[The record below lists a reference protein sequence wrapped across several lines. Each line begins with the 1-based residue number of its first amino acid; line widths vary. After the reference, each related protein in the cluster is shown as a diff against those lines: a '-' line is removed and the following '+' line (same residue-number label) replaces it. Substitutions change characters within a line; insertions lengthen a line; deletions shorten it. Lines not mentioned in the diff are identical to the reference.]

1 MKLTKKEFEKIL
13 KDKVVSECGV
23 TLDVASAEQI
33 YRCMAMIVRQIMS
46 DRQKQFQAK
55 TLGEG
60 KKQVYYLCME
70 FLMGRSLRTSLF
82 NLGLNEVAEQV
93 LADADIKIDTIYEQE
108 PDAGLGNGGLGR
120 LAACYLDGMA
130 TDCIP
135 GTGYSILYEYG
146 IFKQKIVDGWQQET
160 ADNWLP
166 GGQVWIKSH
175 PDQAQEIRFDG
186 QAIETWEGG
195 FHHVK
200 YENYNSVIAVPND
213 MYVAGYGTQG
223 VSKLRL
229 WQAKAPSFDMSSF
242 NAGNYNTAISQSASA
257 ELISKIL
264 YPNDNHTE
272 GKILRLRQ
280 QYFFSA
286 ASVADILGNHL
297 NQYGTLENLPDKIA
311 IQLNDT
317 HPTIAIPEMMRIL
330 LDECSYEWD
339 AAFDICRKV
348 FAYTNHTVM
357 SEALEKWNVDIFRST
372 LPRIWQIVQ
381 EMDRRCRAD
390 LEKAFPGDQGKINY
404 MAIIGDNQ
412 VRMANI
418 CAYTCH
424 SINGVSKLHSEIIK
438 DSVFHDYFL
447 YKPKAFKN
455 VTNGIAYRR
464 WLLAANP
471 GLTKLLEDSIGP
483 GFKQDAS
490 ELKKFEKFADD
501 SAMLDKLAAVKR
513 ANKVNFANYLEKV
526 TGQVIDPDSIFD
538 CQVKRMHEYKRQH
551 LNAMNIAAEYLY
563 LKANPNA
570 DFVPKTYIFG
580 AKAAPGY
587 YMAKQ
592 MIRMICKL
600 GKLIDNDPAVK
611 DKLRIVYL
619 EDYCVSLSERLMP
632 ASEVSEQISLAGT
645 EASGTGNMKF
655 MLNGAITLGT
665 LDGAN
670 VEIAD
675 AAGKDNEII
684 FGMLTPEV
692 NALKGMGYHPQ
703 AFISDDNVAMAVL
716 DMLEKGWNGENFSE
730 VTNNLRNSDPYMV
743 LADFKDYCRA
753 QHTVQELYKQKQTWN
768 RMSLMN
774 ISNAGIFSAD
784 RSIMD
789 YARDIWGATPVK

>member
-1 MKLTKKEFEKIL
+1 MKKIL
-13 KDKVVSECGV
+13 ALV
-23 TLDVASAEQI
+23 LA
-33 YRCMAMIVRQIMS
+33 
-46 DRQKQFQAK
+46 
-55 TLGEG
+55 
-60 KKQVYYLCME
+60 LCMV
-70 FLMGRSLRTSLF
+70 F
-82 NLGLNEVAEQV
+82 A
-93 LADADIKIDTIYEQE
+93 
-108 PDAGLGNGGLGR
+108 
-120 LAACYLDGMA
+120 LAACGEAASDPTDAPESEAPASEAPASEAPASEAPEGDGTFTTIVEGKLTMSTNA
-130 TDCIP
+130 QFPPYEMVADGEGFE
-135 GTGYSILYEYG
+135 GTGFEG
-146 IFKQKIVDGWQQET
+146 IDVEIAYAIAQKLGLELVINDMEFDGAMLAVQNNSADVMLAGLSYREDRDQVMDFTDSYATGVQVVIVKEGSDVTMDNLGEKMIGTQRGTTGYIYCTDDFGEDAVVAYDSGLT
-160 ADNWLP
+160 AVQALNN
-166 GGQVWIKSH
+166 GQV
-175 PDQAQEIRFDG
+175 DA
-186 QAIETWEGG
+186 
-195 FHHVK
+195 V
-200 YENYNSVIAVPND
+200 VIDNAPAKE
-213 MYVAGYGTQG
+213 YV
-223 VSKLRL
+223 
-229 WQAKAPSFDMSSF
+229 
-242 NAGNYNTAISQSASA
+242 
-257 ELISKIL
+257 
-264 YPNDNHTE
+264 
-272 GKILRLRQ
+272 
-280 QYFFSA
+280 
-286 ASVADILGNHL
+286 
-297 NQYGTLENLPDKIA
+297 
-311 IQLNDT
+311 
-317 HPTIAIPEMMRIL
+317 
-330 LDECSYEWD
+330 
-339 AAFDICRKV
+339 
-348 FAYTNHTVM
+348 
-357 SEALEKWNVDIFRST
+357 
-372 LPRIWQIVQ
+372 
-381 EMDRRCRAD
+381 
-390 LEKAFPGDQGKINY
+390 
-404 MAIIGDNQ
+404 
-412 VRMANI
+412 
-418 CAYTCH
+418 
-424 SINGVSKLHSEIIK
+424 
-438 DSVFHDYFL
+438 
-447 YKPKAFKN
+447 
-455 VTNGIAYRR
+455 
-464 WLLAANP
+464 AANP

-513 ANKVNFANYLEKV
+513 ANKVNFANYLEKA

-743 LADFKDYCRA
+743 LADFKDYRRA

-789 YARDIWGATPVK
+789 YSRDIWGATPVK